1 MKVSAN
7 DLIQIFV
14 VMQPC
19 DFLRREGMYLLRF
32 DELLLHIRYDRFL
45 LVQLGELP
53 PDVNSSP
60 AQKT

>member
-14 VMQPC
+14 IMQPC
-19 DFLRREGMYLLRF
+19 DFLRRLGFDLLCLH
-32 DELLLHIRYDRFL
+32 ELLLHIRYDRSL